1 MQTAETPMVRA
12 EYFLV
17 TPKDFKPQ
25 EGSEVQRFCLLC
37 YEFTKI
43 LVARVKIV
51 KTSEI
56 LRKKVL
62 HTTKELVV
70 GNTLLQTA

>member
-1 MQTAETPMVRA
+1 MQTAETPTVRA

-17 TPKDFKPQ
+17 TPKDFKPLAC
-25 EGSEVQRFCLLC
+25 SEVRRFCLLC

-56 LRKKVL
+56 LRKTVL
-62 HTTKELVV
+62 YTTKELVV